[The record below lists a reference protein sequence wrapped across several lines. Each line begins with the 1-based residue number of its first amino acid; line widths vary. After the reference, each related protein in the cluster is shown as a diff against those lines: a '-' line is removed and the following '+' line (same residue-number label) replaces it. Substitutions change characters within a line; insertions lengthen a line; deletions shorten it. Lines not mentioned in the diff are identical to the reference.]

1 MKLFLV
7 IQICESCI
15 LNHFNL
21 TSVVGW
27 FADGLGFFLCATVV
41 TFMIVGPYHDMLY
54 INML

>member
-1 MKLFLV
+1 MIFFSLSKIVKV
-7 IQICESCI
+7 IS